1 MLEDPGATRT
11 GHAVMRRTRCRTL
24 WVGTVLA
31 IVLAGGQGGVAFG
44 ASSPGPSPKPGRAQS
59 MAAEQSEAGS
69 SAQAL
74 GLGSGEKLVVKDVIT
89 DSDGT
94 TNVRYNR
101 TFDGLRV
108 IGGDFVSHRDKSGK
122 IKGVSWNGSHKVAV
136 ASTKPTI
143 TLAAATVAGDKKAAL
158 VQRTTGAT
166 KGELV
171 VYSGSAS
178 AKATPKLAYDVLTV
192 GIRADQTPSRLHTIV
207 DADSGATL
215 ASWDEIQNEG
225 TGNSLYV
232 GQVSI
237 GTTGGP
243 PWTMSD
249 SVATTRPTSMAREMA
264 PPRTYP
270 MYPARLSRTQTTS
283 GATVRSPTL
292 PRLGSMPSTEPRRPS
307 TTSRTSRVATA
318 SGTPGSV
325 HAHGS
330 TTATPTGT
338 RSGTAPR

>member
-1 MLEDPGATRT
+1 
-11 GHAVMRRTRCRTL
+11 
-24 WVGTVLA
+24 
-31 IVLAGGQGGVAFG
+31 
-44 ASSPGPSPKPGRAQS
+44 
-59 MAAEQSEAGS
+59 MAAEQSDAGS

-136 ASTKPTI
+136 ASTNPKI
-143 TLAAATVAGDKKAAL
+143 TLAAATVAGDKKASL
-158 VQRTTGAT
+158 VQQTTGAT

-192 GIRADQTPSRLHTIV
+192 GVRADQTPSRLHTIV
-207 DADSGATL
+207 DATSGATL
-215 ASWDEIQNEG
+215 ASWDEIQNG
-225 TGNSLYV
+225 TGVGTGRSLYV
-232 GQVSI
+232 GSVSI

-249 SVATTRPTSMAREMA
+249 SVGNYTTDLNGAGDGTSTDIPTVSRARP
-264 PPRTYP
+264 
-270 MYPARLSRTQTTS
+270 SRTLTTS
-283 GATVRSPTL
+283 GATVRSPTV
-292 PRLGSMPSTEPRRPS
+292 PRLGSMPSMEPRRPS
-307 TTSRTSRVATA
+307 TTSRSSRVATA
-318 SGTPGSV
+318 SGATGSV

-330 TTATPTGT
+330 TTATPTRT

>member
-1 MLEDPGATRT
+1 
-11 GHAVMRRTRCRTL
+11 
-24 WVGTVLA
+24 
-31 IVLAGGQGGVAFG
+31 
-44 ASSPGPSPKPGRAQS
+44 

-89 DSDGT
+89 DGDGT

-136 ASTKPTI
+136 ASTKPKI
-143 TLAAATVAGDKKAAL
+143 TLAAATVAGDKKASL
-158 VQRTTGAT
+158 VQQTTGAT
-166 KGELV
+166 NGELV

-192 GIRADQTPSRLHTIV
+192 GVRADQTPSRLHTIV
-207 DADSGATL
+207 DANSGATL
-215 ASWDEIQNEG
+215 ASWDEIQNG

-249 SVATTRPTSMAREMA
+249 SVGNYTTDLNGAGDGDRTGIPEVPGTIFSNSVNDLWGNSNVSNRASAAVDAQYGAEKTFDYFKDVQGRNGIWDTGVGAR
-264 PPRTYP
+264 
-270 MYPARLSRTQTTS
+270 
-283 GATVRSPTL
+283 
-292 PRLGSMPSTEPRRPS
+292 
-307 TTSRTSRVATA
+307 SRVHY
-318 SGTPGSV
+318 GTSYV
-325 HAHGS
+325 NAFWD
-330 TTATPTGT
+330 GT
-338 RSGTAPR
+338 QMTYGDGFANTHPLV